1 MFHNKFKMLVKSVIF
16 DADGSLVNWKSAN
29 AKVHEIV
36 TGHKP
41 SFNLRN
47 QLLGKD
53 PFDSWTVI
61 REHYHLEESVESL
74 LSRRNALI
82 KSMYKEMPLYPGVS
96 KFIDFLNEKNIPYAI
111 CSSVSLEETKEKL
124 SGHMDII
131 DNAVKIVCR
140 EQEKPKIPDPYIF
153 YKTLEETNFDPKTT
167 LIIEDSVPGV
177 KAATLAGCMTVFV
190 KHFTYVNADQLL
202 NEAQVQ
208 PTFTVPSLDE
218 FDLSLIKLE

>member
-1 MFHNKFKMLVKSVIF
+1 MLVKSVIF
-16 DADGSLVNWKSAN
+16 DADGSLVNWKPAN
-29 AKVHEIV
+29 SKVHEMV

-47 QLLGKD
+47 QILGKD

-82 KSMYKEMPLYPGVS
+82 KSMYKDMPLYPGVS
-96 KFIDFLNEKNIPYAI
+96 QFINFLREKNVPYAI

-124 SGHMDII
+124 SGHTDII
-131 DNAVKIVCR
+131 DNAIKIICR
-140 EQEKPKIPDPYIF
+140 EQDKPKIPDPYII
-153 YKTLEETNFDPKTT
+153 YKSLEETQFDPKTT
-167 LIIEDSVPGV
+167 LIVEDSVPGV
-177 KAATLAGCMTVFV
+177 KAATLAGCMTLFV
-190 KHFTYVNADQLL
+190 KHYTYVNADELL
-202 NEAQVQ
+202 KKENLE